1 MEEEQDLS
9 TPEAVQSPAIPFR
22 EADTEIEEADELY
35 IIDEIF

>member
-9 TPEAVQSPAIPFR
+9 TPEAIQSPAIPLQGATA
-22 EADTEIEEADELY
+22 ETEENDELY